1 MKKIYALYCRAEI
14 VAISCA
20 FFAIIVL
27 TFGNAVLRIFNHP
40 IVANDDICTLL
51 FAWVSFMGADIA
63 MRSNRLVGMDLVTMN
78 LPVKLQKLL
87 QLIIYILMILVL
99 GMLILK
105 GSQLARMNWAR
116 FFNSLPISYGWVTI
130 SLPVCGL
137 QMILTLVIKIVVL
150 LSHFRDDQ
158 STIKSHD
165 PDNARKEAE
174 G

>member
-1 MKKIYALYCRAEI
+1 MKKLYKLYCKAEI
-14 VAISCA
+14 AVVACA

-78 LPVKLQKLL
+78 LPVKIQKAL
-87 QLIIYILMILVL
+87 QLIVYVVMIVTL
-99 GMLILK
+99 GMFILK

-130 SLPVCGL
+130 SLAVCGV
-137 QMILTLVIKIVVL
+137 QMIVTLLIKIVVL
-150 LSHFRDDQ
+150 LQHFGDDSFTMKQ
-158 STIKSHD
+158 HN
-165 PDNARKEAE
+165 PDNMGEEAAE
-174 G
+174 